1 MVVWGILVVLILTLV
16 LLIGLKDKDFKYI
29 KLERNLKTA
38 TRKYVKNNNLT
49 PKLAK
54 SIVIDIK
61 ELVDN
66 RYISKESVDE
76 YCIKDVVYSNG
87 LMYDEY
93 VIEKGKCNEE

>member
-66 RYISKESVDE
+66 RYITKESVDK
-76 YCIKDVVYSNG
+76 YCIKDVVFSNG

-93 VIEKGKCNEE
+93 VIEKGNCNEE